1 MRRGGLVL
9 LGLLLSL
16 SAHAVGILS
25 SYYVLELRGGSHLYA
40 SDKPVRKGRVL
51 LFHRYPDGAYLSL
64 AAGEVASVTALESAP
79 PPVEGRLKP
88 GETVYVGG
96 ALEGPRFEGA
106 PSPPADMVVS
116 QDSSMYSDYGYGYWG
131 GGGYIP
137 RPPGPSA
144 PSNIGP
150 NGYPII
156 APPGTPGSVPNPI
169 GPNGYPILAPAPA
182 PPPVAMPRRQ

>member
-9 LGLLLSL
+9 GGLLLSL

-40 SDKPVRKGRVL
+40 SDKPVRKGRVV

-64 AAGEVASVTALESAP
+64 AASEVASVTALESAP
-79 PPVEGRLKP
+79 PPVEGKLKP
-88 GETVYVGG
+88 GETIYVGG

-106 PSPPADMVVS
+106 PPQPADMVVS
-116 QDSSMYSDYGYGYWG
+116 QDSSMYYDYGYGYWG

-137 RPPGPSA
+137 PSPPRPA
-144 PSNIGP
+144 VPSNIGP
-150 NGYPII
+150 NGFPII

-169 GPNGYPILAPAPA
+169 GPNGYPILAPPPA
-182 PPPVAMPRRQ
+182 PMPRRQ